1 MEKLTVENALRILSC
16 IAMMVLLLLGVSVWC
31 LAAVAKLTIVTG
43 IALVLMV
50 CLYTY
55 GTMRVV
61 TALWPQ

>member
-16 IAMMVLLLLGVSVWC
+16 IAMMMLLLLGVFVWC
-31 LAAVAKLTIVTG
+31 LAAVATLTIVTG
-43 IALVLMV
+43 IAVVLMV